1 MNLLV
6 APDTLE
12 SRELT
17 DGKKIG
23 VDKDVHDGPVA
34 FTTLLR
40 IVREIDRQGDTVHV
54 AEAPQMLKPT
64 MFSKKTQGV
73 VVPREDVSAET
84 DVHEK
89 SLITLA

>member
-1 MNLLV
+1 MNLFV
-6 APDTLE
+6 APDTLK
-12 SRELT
+12 SRKLRN
-17 DGKKIG
+17 GKLIAIDEG
-23 VDKDVHDGPVA
+23 VHNCFVT
-34 FTTLLR
+34 FTALLR
-40 IVREIDRQGDTVHV
+40 IFREIDHQRDTVHM

-64 MFSKKTQGV
+64 MFGKKTQGV